1 MHSST
6 SGRTWK
12 SMEESGQQRS
22 RKCNWNFNRF
32 LKVRVTI
39 WNHRE
44 PRAQGS
50 LHLLIPSSPQASSG
64 CTRGI
69 SEAGQES
76 LDSIPGGSNQ
86 VWECKLRKQYLFTVH
101 QDIKY
106 LYMKNYNALLRET
119 WEYLKEASIL
129 LRYQI
134 LPKMIYTFNVIP
146 LKIPA
151 DCVVFRN
158 WQTDDK
164 IFMADLE
171 YPKQFWKRTKWE
183 DLHYLIS
190 GLTVKL

>member
-1 MHSST
+1 
-6 SGRTWK
+6 
-12 SMEESGQQRS
+12 MEESGQQRS

-32 LKVRVTI
+32 LKVRVTV

-64 CTRGI
+64 CTRKIWGRTG
-69 SEAGQES
+69 E
-76 LDSIPGGSNQ
+76 PGEHPLGLQPQ

-119 WEYLKEASIL
+119 YEYLKEASIL
-129 LRYQI
+129 LRCQI
-134 LPKMIYTFNVIP
+134 LPKMIYKFNVIP

-151 DCVVFRN
+151 DWVFFRN
-158 WQTDDK
+158 WQTDYK
-164 IFMADLE
+164 IFMAI
-171 YPKQFWKRTKWE
+171 K
-183 DLHYLIS
+183 I
-190 GLTVKL
+190 